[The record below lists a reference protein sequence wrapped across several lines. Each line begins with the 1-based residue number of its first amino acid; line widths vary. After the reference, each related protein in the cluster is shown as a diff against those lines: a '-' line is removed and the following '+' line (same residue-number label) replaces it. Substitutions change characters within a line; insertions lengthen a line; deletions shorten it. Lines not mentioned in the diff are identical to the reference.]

1 MRKKIH
7 ATSHRRDLCIYGG
20 SRGQKE
26 TFVLGTGFLAISG
39 ILFLALDLSF
49 GAAIVISS
57 TIAIVVCG
65 SQWDVF
71 AHGGGFPLSY
81 HL

>member
-49 GAAIVISS
+49 GAAIVISL
-57 TIAIVVCG
+57 TGVGFPFLITFKVDLGHGVVC
-65 SQWDVF
+65 
-71 AHGGGFPLSY
+71 
-81 HL
+81 